1 MSDYFL
7 TYLWTW
13 MEYFSAIL
21 LFDAFSARKMERFRH
36 WIIVTSLA
44 FLEATL
50 LNFAAITMPNYS
62 KIVIGLVLLF
72 SLHRFLYTS
81 NRMFSFYISVIFY
94 ATICCVDNC
103 WYTMLLLMSEAQDSV
118 TPGEMV
124 WQNLFMHSVIIAVC
138 FLQAKA
144 RNGKLSQATNFRW
157 YTIPAVLSLA
167 SVLLIF
173 FFGNCFQQ
181 GQISIQPL
189 CVCATFITV
198 MQIAAL
204 LLISWME
211 QNANFREEAI
221 SLQAKSKAQQE
232 SIEALSAAYAQQRK
246 LTHDFR
252 AHLSTLD
259 GMLMQQNRDINTI
272 QTYIH
277 SLQSKQTERILLV
290 NTHHAALDA
299 LLNQKALVAKNRKI
313 DIQFSVNDLSPI
325 KIDMVDLTVVISNT
339 LDNAIEACEKLPET
353 DRQIYVQALLEED
366 ELFYAIRNKSLPVNM
381 VANQLPASTKE
392 NPSFHGNG
400 LQNVHTTLE
409 KYHTLYAMD
418 YENGWF
424 EFATE
429 LPNTLIS

>member
-381 VANQLPASTKE
+381 VANQLPAST
-392 NPSFHGNG
+392 SRR
-400 LQNVHTTLE
+400 T
-409 KYHTLYAMD
+409 
-418 YENGWF
+418 
-424 EFATE
+424 
-429 LPNTLIS
+429 

>member
-277 SLQSKQTERILLV
+277 RLQSKQTERILLV

-366 ELFYAIRNKSLPVNM
+366 ELFYAVRNKSLPVNM

-392 NPSFHGNG
+392 NPSFHGYG
-400 LQNVHTTLE
+400 LKNVHTTLE

>member
-36 WIIVTSLA
+36 WTIVTSLA

-259 GMLMQQNRDINTI
+259 GMLMQQSRDINTI

-325 KIDMVDLTVVISNT
+325 KINMVDLTVIISNT

-366 ELFYAIRNKSLPVNM
+366 ELFYAVRNKSLPVNM
-381 VANQLPASTKE
+381 ITNQLPASTNE
-392 NPSFHGNG
+392 NPSFHGYG

>member
-1 MSDYFL
+1 
-7 TYLWTW
+7 
-13 MEYFSAIL
+13 MECFSAIL
-21 LFDAFSARKMERFRH
+21 LFDAFSARKRNRVVH
-36 WIIVTSLA
+36 WITVTAVA
-44 FLEATL
+44 FLDATL
-50 LNFAAITMPNYS
+50 LNFAATTMPNYS
-62 KIVIGLVLLF
+62 KIVIAFALYFFMHRLL
-72 SLHRFLYTS
+72 YIS
-81 NRMFSFYISVIFY
+81 NGMFSFYISIIFY

-103 WYTMLLLMSEAQDSV
+103 WYTILLLMSEAQDSV
-118 TPGEMV
+118 TTGEMV

-173 FFGNCFQQ
+173 FFGSCFQQ

-277 SLQSKQTERILLV
+277 SLQSKQNERILLV
-290 NTHHAALDA
+290 NSR
-299 LLNQKALVAKNRKI
+299 LLW
-313 DIQFSVNDLSPI
+313 
-325 KIDMVDLTVVISNT
+325 NT
-339 LDNAIEACEKLPET
+339 CCAVT
-353 DRQIYVQALLEED
+353 
-366 ELFYAIRNKSLPVNM
+366 
-381 VANQLPASTKE
+381 ASD
-392 NPSFHGNG
+392 S
-400 LQNVHTTLE
+400 
-409 KYHTLYAMD
+409 
-418 YENGWF
+418 F
-424 EFATE
+424 EFWVGAFTGKDKWASYANSIF
-429 LPNTLIS
+429 LLYHLFIL

>member
-13 MEYFSAIL
+13 MECFSAIL
-21 LFDAFSARKMERFRH
+21 LFDAFSARKRNRVVH
-36 WIIVTSLA
+36 WITVTAVA
-44 FLEATL
+44 FLDATL
-50 LNFAAITMPNYS
+50 LNFAATTMPNYS
-62 KIVIGLVLLF
+62 KIVIAFALYFFMHRLL
-72 SLHRFLYTS
+72 YIS
-81 NRMFSFYISVIFY
+81 NGMFSFYISIIFY

-103 WYTMLLLMSEAQDSV
+103 WYTILLLMSEAQDSV
-118 TPGEMV
+118 TTGEMV

-173 FFGNCFQQ
+173 FFGSCFQQ

-272 QTYIH
+272 QT
-277 SLQSKQTERILLV
+277 
-290 NTHHAALDA
+290 
-299 LLNQKALVAKNRKI
+299 
-313 DIQFSVNDLSPI
+313 
-325 KIDMVDLTVVISNT
+325 
-339 LDNAIEACEKLPET
+339 
-353 DRQIYVQALLEED
+353 
-366 ELFYAIRNKSLPVNM
+366 
-381 VANQLPASTKE
+381 
-392 NPSFHGNG
+392 
-400 LQNVHTTLE
+400 
-409 KYHTLYAMD
+409 
-418 YENGWF
+418 
-424 EFATE
+424 
-429 LPNTLIS
+429 

>member
-1 MSDYFL
+1 
-7 TYLWTW
+7 
-13 MEYFSAIL
+13 MECFSAIL
-21 LFDAFSARKMERFRH
+21 LFDAFSARKRNRVVH
-36 WIIVTSLA
+36 WITVTAVA
-44 FLEATL
+44 FLNATL
-50 LNFAAITMPNYS
+50 LNFAATTMPNYS
-62 KIVIGLVLLF
+62 KIVIVLALFF
-72 SLHRFLYTS
+72 SLHRLLYTS
-81 NRMFSFYISVIFY
+81 NGIFSLYISIIFY

-103 WYTMLLLMSEAQDSV
+103 WYTLLLLISEAQGNIVFGNSFF
-118 TPGEMV
+118 
-124 WQNLFMHSVIIAVC
+124 QSSLLHSVIIAVC

-173 FFGNCFQQ
+173 FFGSCFQQ

-211 QNANFREEAI
+211 QNANFREEA
-221 SLQAKSKAQQE
+221 
-232 SIEALSAAYAQQRK
+232 YAQQRK

-259 GMLMQQNRDINTI
+259 GMLMQQNIDINKI

-277 SLQSKQTERILLV
+277 SLQSKQNERILLV

-381 VANQLPASTKE
+381 IANQLPASTKE
-392 NPSFHGNG
+392 NPSFHGYG